1 MPPKKQGRGGGGHGS
16 SSRGGG
22 REGGRGGSSKQ
33 GAKGSGDD
41 LPGVAQADT
50 IRRLQAQVDHLRAA
64 VDHMRAA
71 VAERDKTIAELR
83 GCGGAKA
90 GAGAL
95 CARSGDGPASTPWA
109 LVAADV
115 FLSHWCDA
123 GLAPY
128 VELLRLAL
136 VCQSMHK
143 KALECLRLLRRLE
156 FRKDLLWPLS
166 EAERLEVVLRA
177 VGQMGGRLESLDLS
191 ALGKLSDTQTRRLVQ
206 GLAPLKDGQLQELI
220 LPCIKP
226 FKAVT
231 KLLSTLSSL
240 QRLDLSKNMLGD
252 EGAIELA
259 KCLGDLVGLRRLNLG
274 GKNNIGGDGCRVLAA
289 KFARI
294 PSLEELLLPNNH
306 MGETGGDFLSRSL
319 HAMTALQVLDLTSN
333 AGVGSQGLGEAL
345 GTLSS
350 LHTLRLANTSLV
362 GERLNALLLRGFM
375 AKVPATGGQL
385 LRLSIQRNG
394 FHTEGCAALAK
405 VLPCLPQLQELDVSD
420 NDISPEGMK
429 VLTPALMHMP
439 LRDLKVAEN
448 DLGPEGARLLANVLS
463 SLPEL
468 SYLDLTDNV
477 IRQGI
482 ADLVS
487 ADLPPTLTHLSLAC
501 NEIDDKGLQAI
512 GAVLHKL
519 PVLKHLQL
527 EENEISDEG
536 IAKFAEHLTDAQAL
550 VCLNLIRNR
559 IGDLGCR
566 DLLKPVSQM
575 PSFQKLLLGEN
586 EIGEVG
592 YEPMILIATFI
603 HQHIHHLL
611 THAHKRV
618 EYLDIRSQPPVDTR
632 THAHMHRW
640 DAWQ

>member
-1 MPPKKQGRGGGGHGS
+1 MPPKKHGRGGGHGS

-22 REGGRGGSSKQ
+22 LQGGRGGSSKQ
-33 GAKGSGDD
+33 GAKGGGDD
-41 LPGVAQADT
+41 QAEAAQAAT
-50 IRRLQAQVDHLRAA
+50 IRRLEAQVDHLRAT
-64 VDHMRAA
+64 

-83 GCGGAKA
+83 RRGGAKA
-90 GAGAL
+90 GSGAL

-156 FRKDLLWPLS
+156 FRKDLLWPLR

-191 ALGKLSDTQTRRLVQ
+191 ALGKLSDTQSRRLVQ
-206 GLAPLKDGQLQELI
+206 GLAPLKDGQLKELI
-220 LPCIKP
+220 LPGIKP

-252 EGAIELA
+252 DGAIELA
-259 KCLGDLVGLRRLNLG
+259 KCLGDLVGLRHLDLG

-289 KFARI
+289 KFASI

-319 HAMTALQVLDLTSN
+319 HDMTALQVLDLTSN
-333 AGVGSQGLGEAL
+333 PIVSIGKNGSQGLGEAL
-345 GTLSS
+345 GSLSS

-375 AKVPATGGQL
+375 AKVPASGGQL
-385 LRLSIQRNG
+385 LRLSMQRNG

-501 NEIDDKGLQAI
+501 NQIDDKGLQAI
-512 GAVLHKL
+512 GTVLHKL

-536 IAKFAEHLTDAQAL
+536 IAKFAEHLTDAKAL

-586 EIGEVG
+586 KIGEVG
-592 YEPMILIATFI
+592 YEPMTLIATCI
-603 HQHIHHLL
+603 
-611 THAHKRV
+611 
-618 EYLDIRSQPPVDTR
+618 
-632 THAHMHRW
+632 
-640 DAWQ
+640 

>member
-1 MPPKKQGRGGGGHGS
+1 
-16 SSRGGG
+16 
-22 REGGRGGSSKQ
+22 
-33 GAKGSGDD
+33 
-41 LPGVAQADT
+41 VAQADT

-259 KCLGDLVGLRRLNLG
+259 KCLGDLVGLRRLDLG
-274 GKNNIGGDGCRVLAA
+274 GKNNIGGEGCRVLVA

-319 HAMTALQVLDLTSN
+319 HDMTALQVLDLTSN
-333 AGVGSQGLGEAL
+333 PIVSLGKNGSQGLGEAL
-345 GTLSS
+345 GSLSS

-362 GERLNALLLRGFM
+362 GERLNALRGFM
-375 AKVPATGGQL
+375 AKVPASGGQL

-487 ADLPPTLTHLSLAC
+487 ADLPPTLTHLSLAG
-501 NEIDDKGLQAI
+501 NQIDDKGLQAI

-536 IAKFAEHLTDAQAL
+536 IAKFAERLMDAQAL

-575 PSFQKLLLGEN
+575 PLFQKLLLGEN
-586 EIGEVG
+586 QIGEVG
-592 YEPMILIATFI
+592 YEPMTLIATFI

-611 THAHKRV
+611 THARIRV